1 MIDITFDPS
10 YHMYIVNGKS
20 HSFEGHTNLVS
31 DYKNTAFQVDYN
43 GEAGTDGN
51 NHFVGQEILRY
62 IGASACSIEY
72 ADGRFS

>member
-1 MIDITFDPS
+1 VT
-10 YHMYIVNGKS
+10 
-20 HSFEGHTNLVS
+20 

-62 IGASACSIEY
+62 IGASAFSI
-72 ADGRFS
+72 DSIC